1 MSIGCNK
8 PQYCHTAPAIYD
20 ELMTYIK
27 EFQNDY
33 IYIYI
38 CSQNPP
44 DFCFGWPCFL
54 WVKSFQAGD
63 MIRYIRCCIIYL
75 YHIWYMAMVQNEA
88 TKKTTRLL
96 IFLIDRS
103 FAHFLGSNKFEGPYK
118 KKPSQKRTYS
128 MSQGS
133 WEDEFH
139 FPMVG
144 FLVCWSGSASDLQT
158 PEDLGHRLKL
168 EVPWFSEKKRS
179 LMKFGN
185 DCRFFFLN

>member
-1 MSIGCNK
+1 M
-8 PQYCHTAPAIYD
+8 YD

-33 IYIYI
+33 IYIITYI
-38 CSQNPP
+38 FFCSQNPP
-44 DFCFGWPCFL
+44 DFCFGWPCIL

-63 MIRYIRCCIIYL
+63 MIRYIRCIIIYL

-103 FAHFLGSNKFEGPYK
+103 FANFLGSNKFEGPYK
-118 KKPSQKRTYS
+118 ENPSQKRTYS
-128 MSQGS
+128 ISQGS

-144 FLVCWSGSASDLQT
+144 FLVPWSGSASDLQT

-185 DCRFFFLN
+185 DCRFFF